1 MSTATI
7 RERLF
12 EYIRFAD
19 DKKVQAIYTM
29 VEDEI
34 IEKLDPW
41 KDKDFVAELDRR
53 IEEFETGKV
62 KGSTWEEVKAKSIER
77 KPKR

>member
-34 IEKLDPW
+34 TQEMNLW
-41 KDKDFVAELDRR
+41 EDKDFLAELESR
-53 IEEFETGKV
+53 IKSFESGED
-62 KGSTWEEVKAKSIER
+62 KGSTWEEVKAKTIKTAKS
-77 KPKR
+77 

>member
-34 IEKLDPW
+34 NQEMNLWD
-41 KDKDFVAELDRR
+41 DKEFLAELESR
-53 IEEFETGKV
+53 INSFESGED
-62 KGSTWEEVKAKSIER
+62 KGSTVGRALAAYVSS
-77 KPKR
+77 